1 MAREIEPTTVWKWPD
16 LSKYGLDLRRVITSA
31 GESVL
36 VLRGAKPLDEK
47 LFKRLGFKNDGK
59 GNWYRRH
66 GADEQPSVYSYKS
79 VFPECEPVTRTVSEI
94 TDDLRLPT
102 SAARRT
108 DAASAQPVDAGELSR
123 ARPLGQNRTRQLVLA
138 LPDGRRF
145 LKGAGGNVV
154 HEADIQPPQPGLF
167 LRAADQ
173 ESLAVAAEGLMR
185 EVETGRIMR
194 HDGLAEFARIVFST
208 EQPTDTQIADARS
221 ALAGAAGRWLGSKT
235 KVSLRDIYNSACG
248 LQETLPALF
257 ATDERNA
264 SSLPLAIAAQRLAGT
279 SAELSGRTVLV
290 PEIGGGEWIATPIA
304 GARTLAG
311 GTAPGAAA
319 SARASAMASAG
330 RAEIVQTDREPKPHD
345 VTLLAPAFR
354 ADLPLDG
361 RLAAIEA
368 ALASRAADGR
378 SVIAVRTDGPGAH
391 EALVEFQKKL
401 GREYLFEG
409 AADVDGA
416 LAAGRPG
423 AEPVRLLAI
432 GSRRPAP
439 LDAAPED
446 TLRIREIGEYG
457 GLWTWVSE
465 IAASRMRADA
475 PESAHALGGR
485 MDGNLARN
493 EFQAPYQP
501 ASRAGVASTMVPRAL
516 EGATREALG
525 RVVKR
530 YGDLDQMVATE
541 FGYSKEE
548 LGEVLSVEQIDALG
562 LYVHA
567 DDRGR
572 GMLIADQAGVGK
584 GRTQAAI
591 ARREVLR
598 DKKVIYL
605 TEKAMNFSDVYR
617 DLAHTRSTDLVKP
630 LVLNDGANI
639 IDETTGEVILKG
651 ANAESMKALIASGR
665 WPEDANLMMGS
676 YSQLNKLPLWRSP
689 EGKTVRGIA
698 PPTPDHVP
706 ADRAAFM
713 ISVVDKDTVVILDE
727 CHNASTSGTGSSGN
741 SNTANNVGEM
751 VRRAGNVVYASATF
765 GRNAKSMSFFH
776 RLLPDGMSA
785 DKLAEMLMRGGETI
799 QEIFSTMLVA
809 DGVMVRR
816 EHDLS
821 SMEFTTIHDPALAER
836 NRMFMDILAPILG
849 DMAQLQHLVERKIR
863 EINNRAVAP
872 ADAEPEEG
880 ERRKPTTFRRTG
892 FGSPLQTLSKLFVTA
907 INTDLAVD
915 RALTALAEG
924 EKPIIVCDST
934 IEKLLTELAEDED
947 ALEGSRFP
955 DFSTLVHRT
964 VSRLCSISSVR
975 ADGSRFERDLSRE
988 DARIEAA
995 VAKLRAMIDGIPE
1008 LPISAIDVV
1017 KTKIRDAGYT
1027 VDEITGRSVEIVDGR
1042 IVRRPNVDKVVVK
1055 NAFNSGDIDAAVINK
1070 SGSTGIDMHAS
1081 RRFKDQ
1087 RKRVMIELEPA
1098 ADVLKQVQTYGRA
1111 ARYDQVVGPRIETLN
1126 SGLPIE
1132 LRQAA
1137 IRNARLRKLSANVTS
1152 NRDSSLLIRDIPDLL
1167 NEVGDIV
1174 CTRYAEAR
1182 PDLMRRLGYQV
1193 FDHEDSEDANKET
1206 QKEQAGL
1213 DALVTRR
1220 SANEFMARLV
1230 VLPVAMQE
1238 QVVNELVAEYQ
1249 ATLEELEAKGETP
1262 LKRREMAGIIQKTS
1276 RSVFEGAA
1284 VEHADSAFL
1293 EPLYVYDAIVERELD
1308 PMRSDQLMQAME
1320 MGLTSASANR
1330 GRTVA
1335 DNLERNRNEIL
1346 EAYLSEK
1353 DASVDEALQRGDK
1366 RMHEQK
1372 NRIEKLAG
1380 ALRELAPGREI
1391 VFGGYEEGDVL
1402 KGIVTAIHHPPRG
1415 FEHVA
1420 AQYSVE
1426 FVSPGD
1432 VEPRRIKL
1440 RALISDPVFKIGP
1453 GLEDNKEYDRVLRRF
1468 DDAHAVKLDT
1478 VKILGGNLFRAMRH
1492 VVDTRIGQLVVYRTN
1507 EGKVEAGV
1515 QVNRRNR
1522 MMDVPVELD
1531 GPAMS
1536 IACVK
1541 ENSAELRS
1549 TPDLSPS
1556 GITVSPRDDGSFDVT
1571 LPLKGSRRHGYI
1583 YENPLAKQL
1592 LAKAVVEPG
1601 RQPRL
1606 VAKSEEIGLFLTIL
1620 HEAGAH
1626 FWTSPALRGW
1636 STDYLTKKS
1645 TANTND
1651 ETGPRLIAAGGAR

>member
-1 MAREIEPTTVWKWPD
+1 MAREIEPTTIWKWPD
-16 LSKYGLDLRRVITSA
+16 LSKYGLDLRRVITTA

-36 VLRGAKPLDEK
+36 VLRGAREVDEK

-79 VFPECEPVTRTVSEI
+79 VFPDCEPVTRAVAEI
-94 TDDLRLPT
+94 TDDHRNPT

-108 DAASAQPVDAGELSR
+108 DGSAPAVDAGEMSR
-123 ARPLGQNRTRQLVLA
+123 ARPLGQNRARQQILA
-138 LPDGRRF
+138 LADGRRF
-145 LKGAGGNVV
+145 LKNQGGNIV

-167 LRAADQ
+167 LRATDQ
-173 ESLAVAAEGLMR
+173 DSLAVAAEGLMR
-185 EVETGRIMR
+185 EVETGRILR
-194 HDGLAEFARIVFST
+194 EDELTDFARTAFST
-208 EQPTDTQIADARS
+208 EQPSERQISDARS

-235 KVSLRDIYNSACG
+235 KVSLRDIYNSACS
-248 LQETLPALF
+248 LQETVPILF
-257 ATDERNA
+257 ALEEREGA
-264 SSLPLAIAAQRLAGT
+264 SLPLAVAAQRLAGT
-279 SAELSGRTVLV
+279 SAELSGRTLFV
-290 PEIGGGEWIATPIA
+290 PDIGGGEWIATPIA
-304 GARTLAG
+304 GARTVVG
-311 GTAPGAAA
+311 GTAPGAQSAA
-319 SARASAMASAG
+319 KATASASAG
-330 RAEIVQTDREPKPHD
+330 RSEVVQSGAGPQAHD
-345 VTLLAPAFR
+345 VTLVGTPFG
-354 ADLPLDG
+354 ADMPLRE

-368 ALASRAADGR
+368 LLDRRAADGR
-378 SVIAVRTDGPGAH
+378 SVIAVRADGPDAD
-391 EALVEFQKKL
+391 ELLVGFQKKL
-401 GREYLFEG
+401 GRGYVVEG
-409 AADVDGA
+409 VADVDGA

-423 AEPVRLLAI
+423 ASSVRMMTL
-432 GSRRPAP
+432 GSRRPTP
-439 LDAAPED
+439 LDVAPEEA
-446 TLRIREIGEYG
+446 LRVREIGEYG

-465 IAASRMRADA
+465 MAASRMRADA
-475 PESAHALGGR
+475 PEVGLSLGGR
-485 MDGNLARN
+485 MDGTLARN
-493 EFQAPYQP
+493 EYQAPYQP

-530 YGDLDQMVATE
+530 YGDLDQLVATE
-541 FGYSKEE
+541 FGYPKEE
-548 LGEVLSVEQIDALG
+548 LGEVLSVEQIDVLG

-572 GMLIADQAGVGK
+572 GLLIADQAGVGK

-598 DKKVIYL
+598 DKKVVYL
-605 TEKAMNFSDVYR
+605 TEKPMNFSDVYR

-630 LVLNDGANI
+630 LILNDGANI
-639 IDETTGEVILKG
+639 IDETTGGVVLKG
-651 ANAESMKALIASGR
+651 ANAAAMKKLIADGR
-665 WPEDANLMMGS
+665 WPDDNNLMMGS
-676 YSQLNKLPLWRSP
+676 YSTLNKLPLWRSP
-689 EGKTVRGIA
+689 EGKVVRGIV
-698 PPTPDHVP
+698 PPGPGHTP
-706 ADRAAFM
+706 ADRAAFL
-713 ISVVDKDTVVILDE
+713 ISVIDKDTVVILDE
-727 CHNASTSGTGSSGN
+727 CHNASSGE
-741 SNTANNVGEM
+741 SNTANNVNEI

-776 RLLPDGMSA
+776 RLLPEGMSA

-836 NRMFMDILAPILG
+836 NRMFMDLLAPILG
-849 DMAQLQHLVERKIR
+849 DMAQLQQMVERKIR
-863 EINNRAVAP
+863 EINNRAVEP
-872 ADAEPEEG
+872 AEADPEDG
-880 ERRKPTTFRRTG
+880 ARRKPSVFRRTG

-907 INTDLAVD
+907 INTDLAIE
-915 RALTALAEG
+915 RSLSALAEG
-924 EKPIIVCDST
+924 EKPIIVADST

-955 DFSTLVHRT
+955 NFSTLVQRT
-964 VSRLCSISSVR
+964 VTRLCSISSMR
-975 ADGSRFERDLSRE
+975 ADGSRFERDLSLE
-988 DARIEAA
+988 DVRIADM
-995 VAKLRAMIDGIPE
+995 VGKLRTAIDAIPD

-1017 KTKIRDAGYT
+1017 KTRIRDAGYT
-1027 VDEITGRSVEIVDGR
+1027 CDEITGRGVEIEDGR
-1042 IVRRPNVDKVVVK
+1042 VVRRPNVDKVVVK
-1055 NAFNSGDIDAAVINK
+1055 NAFNNGDVDALVINK
-1070 SGSTGIDMHAS
+1070 SGSTGIDLHAS
-1081 RRFKDQ
+1081 KRFKDQ

-1132 LRQAA
+1132 VRNAA

-1193 FDHEDSEDANKET
+1193 FDHEDSEDANRET
-1206 QKEQAGL
+1206 QSQQAGL
-1213 DALVTRR
+1213 DALVGRR

-1238 QVVNELVAEYQ
+1238 QVVNELVAEYL

-1262 LKRREMAGIIQKTS
+1262 LKRREMAGIVQKTS

-1335 DNLERNRNEIL
+1335 EHLERNRDVIL
-1346 EAYLSEK
+1346 EAYLSDKFANVE
-1353 DASVDEALQRGDK
+1353 EALQRGDR

-1372 NRIEKLAG
+1372 NRIERLAEV
-1380 ALRELAPGREI
+1380 LKDLAPGREI
-1391 VFGGYEEGDVL
+1391 FFGGFEEGDVVR
-1402 KGIVTAIHHPPRG
+1402 GVVTAIHHPPRG

-1440 RALISDPVFKIGP
+1440 RALLGDPVFKVGL
-1453 GLEDNKEYDRVLRRF
+1453 GLEDNKEYDKILRRF
-1468 DDAHAVKLDT
+1468 DDSHAVKLDT
-1478 VKILGGNLFRAMRH
+1478 VKLLGGNLFRAMKH
-1492 VVDTRIGQLVVYRTN
+1492 VVDTKIGQLVVYRTTD
-1507 EGKVEAGV
+1507 GKVEAGV
-1515 QVNRRNR
+1515 QVSRRNR

-1541 ENSAELRS
+1541 ERAAELRS

-1556 GITVSPRDDGSFDVT
+1556 GITITPRNDGAFDVV
-1571 LPLKGSRRHGYI
+1571 LPLQGSRRHGYI
-1583 YENPLAKQL
+1583 YENSLAKQL
-1592 LAKAVVEPG
+1592 LAKAVAEPG
-1601 RQPRL
+1601 KQPRL
-1606 VAKSEEIGLFLTIL
+1606 IAKSEEIGMYLTIL

-1636 STDYLTKKS
+1636 STDYLTRKS

-1651 ETGPRLIAAGGAR
+1651 ENGPRLLAAGGAR